1 LLTAPPYRFVRP
13 LAIAIPL
20 LGIGLLLTL
29 RPEIDLWVAR
39 QFYLPAIDGFPFAW
53 QQPFFTAEGQAEIDR
68 WVAHLFDFGFFSLNI
83 TNYRMDDF
91 RAALSIPAYVLAAAC
106 GLSLLWCS
114 IKGRYLFGLDR
125 PAILY
130 LISNALLGVLLITNL
145 FLKEIWGR
153 ARPLHLAELSHW
165 EKDFSPAWI
174 LSDQCESNCSFISG
188 EASLGFLF
196 LAVAF
201 LLPPGWRRGTGMVCA
216 IAYGSL
222 LSAVRIL
229 QGGHFLSDVYF
240 SFLLMLGLAWLLHG
254 PLVRRDITA
263 TWFRSFRKG

>member
-1 LLTAPPYRFVRP
+1 MTACSNRLLRP
-13 LAIAIPL
+13 ISLGALL
-20 LGIGLLLTL
+20 LGIGLVLTL

-53 QQPFFTAEGQAEIDR
+53 QQPFFTPEGQAAIDR
-68 WVAHLFDFGFFSLNI
+68 WVDELFDFSFLSFSV

-91 RAALSIPAYVLAAAC
+91 RAALSTPSYLLAAAC
-106 GLSLLWCS
+106 ILSLIWRVL
-114 IKGRYLFGLDR
+114 KGRYLFGLNR
-125 PAILY
+125 PAIVY
-130 LISNALLGVLLITNL
+130 LASNALLGIALITNL
-145 FLKEIWGR
+145 VFKEVWGR

-165 EKDFSPAWI
+165 EKDFSPAWVI
-174 LSDQCESNCSFISG
+174 SDQCDSNCSFISG
-188 EASLGFLF
+188 EASMGFLF

-201 LLPPGWRRGTGMVCA
+201 LLPPGSRRGIGMA
-216 IAYGSL
+216 AALSYGSL

-263 TWFRSFRKG
+263 TWFQSIKTS